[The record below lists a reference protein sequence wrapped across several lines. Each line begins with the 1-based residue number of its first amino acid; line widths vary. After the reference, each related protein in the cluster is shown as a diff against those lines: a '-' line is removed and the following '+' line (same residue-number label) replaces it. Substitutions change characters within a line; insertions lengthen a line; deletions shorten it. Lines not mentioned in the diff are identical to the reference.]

1 MDKKQ
6 RQRAIL
12 KIISSQ
18 EVETQEQLGELL
30 AEAGYPTT
38 QATVSRDMREL
49 KIRKGMAENGV
60 NCYYSPECENPPEY
74 SSVFAQAVL
83 SIDYAMN
90 IVVIKCRPGLAN
102 AACVVLDDEAFGF
115 VVGTIA
121 GDDTIFVLTRTENH
135 AVQLIE
141 LLKKKASVEFGGAF
155 NVFTGET
162 GAGKSVI
169 IGGINAVLGGRTNKD
184 IVRSGAPKAVISA
197 LFDDISDRV
206 KAKLSELGFSSED
219 GELVLMRE
227 ITSEGKSSARINGRA
242 ATAAMLREVGEL
254 LVDIHGQ
261 HENRILMNNDNQR
274 QILDSYGELDGL
286 LEAYRGEFRRF
297 SKLSRKLREMQEEN
311 KTRELRT
318 AQLTAIIEELT
329 ELDLDYGDGERM
341 EEELQKIRS
350 TAKIQGALFTANN
363 LLNGEENPGAVELVR
378 QSMNSFAAAGAV
390 LPEADALYRRLE
402 ELLPELEDISSEA
415 ASMAF
420 GADDNEEREADLE
433 DRVSAMKH
441 ACRKYNMDPDQLV
454 DYLGECRQELS
465 QLSGLDGEIERLSE
479 EKHELAGQV
488 KRMAEDISAKRREA
502 SEKLSAEICEVL
514 RFLNMP
520 NVTLTFDVRPD
531 KITINGM
538 DEVEILISANA
549 GEEPKPLNKTASGGE
564 LSRVMLAVKSVMA
577 EGDDIPTMIFDEV
590 DAGISGRTAAKVGI
604 KLAETARKRQVLC
617 ITHLAQIAALAQTHM
632 LIEKQTDDKRTY
644 TRIVPLDHEGR
655 KQELARIMDG
665 GLTESGL
672 KAAEEMLSRQVEQ

>member
-1 MDKKQ
+1 M
-6 RQRAIL
+6 L
-12 KIISSQ
+12 
-18 EVETQEQLGELL
+18 
-30 AEAGYPTT
+30 
-38 QATVSRDMREL
+38 REL
-49 KIRKGMAENGV
+49 SIENL
-60 NCYYSPECENPPEY
+60 
-74 SSVFAQAVL
+74 AV
-83 SIDYAMN
+83 
-90 IVVIKCRPGLAN
+90 
-102 AACVVLDDEAFGF
+102 
-115 VVGTIA
+115 
-121 GDDTIFVLTRTENH
+121 
-135 AVQLIE
+135 IE
-141 LLKKKASVEFGGAF
+141 KASVEFGGAF

-350 TAKIQGALFTANN
+350 TANN

-441 ACRKYNMDPDQLV
+441 ACRKYNMDPDQLI

-672 KAAEEMLSRQVEQ
+672 KAAEEMLSRQVE

>member
-1 MDKKQ
+1 
-6 RQRAIL
+6 
-12 KIISSQ
+12 
-18 EVETQEQLGELL
+18 
-30 AEAGYPTT
+30 
-38 QATVSRDMREL
+38 
-49 KIRKGMAENGV
+49 
-60 NCYYSPECENPPEY
+60 
-74 SSVFAQAVL
+74 
-83 SIDYAMN
+83 
-90 IVVIKCRPGLAN
+90 
-102 AACVVLDDEAFGF
+102 
-115 VVGTIA
+115 
-121 GDDTIFVLTRTENH
+121 
-135 AVQLIE
+135 
-141 LLKKKASVEFGGAF
+141 
-155 NVFTGET
+155 
-162 GAGKSVI
+162 
-169 IGGINAVLGGRTNKD
+169 
-184 IVRSGAPKAVISA
+184 
-197 LFDDISDRV
+197 
-206 KAKLSELGFSSED
+206 
-219 GELVLMRE
+219 
-227 ITSEGKSSARINGRA
+227 
-242 ATAAMLREVGEL
+242 
-254 LVDIHGQ
+254 
-261 HENRILMNNDNQR
+261 MNNDNQR

-441 ACRKYNMDPDQLV
+441 SCRKYNMDSDQLV

-672 KAAEEMLSRQVEQ
+672 KAAGGNAQQAGGIMNAWYMLAAYVGAILICLALCAVSLAVMMHGIVKQRRLGGRLAFLIAAGAVTAAVLLFTNSHATYYRFNDWAVSGSTVQDIVKRYGEPDINMYTPGRGRQSVVLYLHR

>member
-1 MDKKQ
+1 M
-6 RQRAIL
+6 L
-12 KIISSQ
+12 
-18 EVETQEQLGELL
+18 
-30 AEAGYPTT
+30 
-38 QATVSRDMREL
+38 REL
-49 KIRKGMAENGV
+49 SIENL
-60 NCYYSPECENPPEY
+60 
-74 SSVFAQAVL
+74 AV
-83 SIDYAMN
+83 
-90 IVVIKCRPGLAN
+90 
-102 AACVVLDDEAFGF
+102 
-115 VVGTIA
+115 
-121 GDDTIFVLTRTENH
+121 
-135 AVQLIE
+135 IE
-141 LLKKKASVEFGGAF
+141 KASVEFGGAF

-286 LEAYRGEFRRF
+286 LEAYRGEFRRV
-297 SKLSRKLREMQEEN
+297 LEALEEAPRN
-311 KTRELRT
+311 AGGEQDTGT
-318 AQLTAIIEELT
+318 PHGALTAIIEELT

-672 KAAEEMLSRQVEQ
+672 KAAEEMLSRQVE

>member
-1 MDKKQ
+1 M
-6 RQRAIL
+6 L
-12 KIISSQ
+12 
-18 EVETQEQLGELL
+18 
-30 AEAGYPTT
+30 
-38 QATVSRDMREL
+38 REL
-49 KIRKGMAENGV
+49 SIENL
-60 NCYYSPECENPPEY
+60 
-74 SSVFAQAVL
+74 AV
-83 SIDYAMN
+83 
-90 IVVIKCRPGLAN
+90 
-102 AACVVLDDEAFGF
+102 
-115 VVGTIA
+115 
-121 GDDTIFVLTRTENH
+121 
-135 AVQLIE
+135 IE
-141 LLKKKASVEFGGAF
+141 KASVEFGGGF

-169 IGGINAVLGGRTNKD
+169 IGGINAVLGGRTTKD

-206 KAKLSELGFSSED
+206 KSKLSELGFAAED

-227 ITSEGKSSARINGRA
+227 ITAEGKSSARINGRA

-261 HENRILMNNDNQR
+261 HENRILMNTDNQR
-274 QILDSYGELDGL
+274 QILDSYGELSGA
-286 LEAYRGEFRRF
+286 LEEYRGEFRRF
-297 SKLSRKLREMQEEN
+297 SKLSRRLKELQEEN
-311 KTRELRT
+311 RSREIKTS
-318 AQLTAIIEELT
+318 QLSAIVEELET
-329 ELDLDYGDGERM
+329 LNLSYGEGERL
-341 EEELQKIRS
+341 ENELQKLRN

-363 LLNGEENPGAVELVR
+363 MINGDEAPGAVDLVR
-378 QSMNSFAAAGAV
+378 QSMSSLATAGAV
-390 LPEADALYRRLE
+390 LPEADTLFKRLE
-402 ELLPELEDISSEA
+402 TLLPELEDIGSEA

-420 GADDNEEREADLE
+420 GIDDNEEREADLE

-441 ACRKYNMDPDQLV
+441 ACRKYNMDADQLV
-454 DYLGECRQELS
+454 DYLEECRQELS

-479 EKHELAGQV
+479 EKHELAGKV
-488 KRMAEDISAKRREA
+488 KRMAEDISARRREA
-502 SEKLSAEICEVL
+502 SQKLSAEICEVL
-514 RFLNMP
+514 KFLNMP
-520 NVTLTFDVRPD
+520 NVTLSFDVRPD

-564 LSRVMLAVKSVMA
+564 LSRVMLAIKSVMA

-604 KLAETARKRQVLC
+604 KLAQTAEKRQVLC

-644 TRIVPLDHEGR
+644 TRIIPLDHEGR

-672 KAAEEMLSRQVEQ
+672 KAAEEMLRRS

>member
-1 MDKKQ
+1 M
-6 RQRAIL
+6 L
-12 KIISSQ
+12 
-18 EVETQEQLGELL
+18 
-30 AEAGYPTT
+30 
-38 QATVSRDMREL
+38 REL
-49 KIRKGMAENGV
+49 SIENL
-60 NCYYSPECENPPEY
+60 
-74 SSVFAQAVL
+74 AV
-83 SIDYAMN
+83 
-90 IVVIKCRPGLAN
+90 
-102 AACVVLDDEAFGF
+102 
-115 VVGTIA
+115 
-121 GDDTIFVLTRTENH
+121 
-135 AVQLIE
+135 IE
-141 LLKKKASVEFGGAF
+141 KASVEFGGAF

-261 HENRILMNNDNQR
+261 HEHRILMNNDNQR

-350 TAKIQGALFTANN
+350 TAKIQGALFTANS

-514 RFLNMP
+514 RF
-520 NVTLTFDVRPD
+520 LTFDVRPD

-672 KAAEEMLSRQVEQ
+672 KAAEEMLSRQVE

>member
-1 MDKKQ
+1 M
-6 RQRAIL
+6 L
-12 KIISSQ
+12 
-18 EVETQEQLGELL
+18 
-30 AEAGYPTT
+30 
-38 QATVSRDMREL
+38 REL
-49 KIRKGMAENGV
+49 SIENL
-60 NCYYSPECENPPEY
+60 
-74 SSVFAQAVL
+74 AV
-83 SIDYAMN
+83 
-90 IVVIKCRPGLAN
+90 
-102 AACVVLDDEAFGF
+102 
-115 VVGTIA
+115 
-121 GDDTIFVLTRTENH
+121 
-135 AVQLIE
+135 IE
-141 LLKKKASVEFGGAF
+141 KASVEFGGNF

-206 KAKLSELGFSSED
+206 KAKLSELGFSAED

-261 HENRILMNNDNQR
+261 HENRILMNTDNQR
-274 QILDSYGELDGL
+274 QILDSYGGLAQEL
-286 LEAYRGEFRRF
+286 EEYRAEFRRF
-297 SKLSRKLREMQEEN
+297 SKLSRRLREMQEEN
-311 KTRELRT
+311 KNRELRT
-318 AQLTAIIEELT
+318 GQLTEIIEELT
-329 ELDLDYGDGERM
+329 ELGLDYGEGERL
-341 EEELQKIRS
+341 EEELRKIRD
-350 TAKIQGALFTANN
+350 TAKIQGALFTAHN
-363 LLNGEENPGAVELVR
+363 LLNGEESPGALDLVR
-378 QSMNSFAAAGAV
+378 QSMSSFATAGAV
-390 LPEADALYRRLE
+390 LPEADSLYRRLE

-415 ASMAF
+415 ASLAF
-420 GADDNEEREADLE
+420 GADDTEEREADLE

-441 ACRKYNMDPDQLV
+441 CCRKYNMDADQLV
-454 DYLGECRQELS
+454 DYLEECRQELS
-465 QLSGLDGEIERLSE
+465 ELSGLDGEIERLSE
-479 EKHELAGQV
+479 EKHELAGRV
-488 KRMAEDISAKRREA
+488 KRMAEDISAKRKSA

-514 RFLNMP
+514 KFLNMP
-520 NVTLTFDVRPD
+520 NVTLSFAVTPD

-564 LSRVMLAVKSVMA
+564 LSRVMLAIKSVMA

-604 KLAETARKRQVLC
+604 KLSETARKRQVLC
-617 ITHLAQIAALAQTHM
+617 ITHLAQIAALAQTHI
-632 LIEKQTDDKRTY
+632 LIEKQTENSRTY
-644 TRIVPLDHEGR
+644 TRIKPLDFEGR

-672 KAAEEMLSRQVEQ
+672 KAAEEMLRRG

>member
-1 MDKKQ
+1 M
-6 RQRAIL
+6 L
-12 KIISSQ
+12 
-18 EVETQEQLGELL
+18 
-30 AEAGYPTT
+30 
-38 QATVSRDMREL
+38 REL
-49 KIRKGMAENGV
+49 SIENL
-60 NCYYSPECENPPEY
+60 
-74 SSVFAQAVL
+74 AV
-83 SIDYAMN
+83 
-90 IVVIKCRPGLAN
+90 
-102 AACVVLDDEAFGF
+102 
-115 VVGTIA
+115 
-121 GDDTIFVLTRTENH
+121 
-135 AVQLIE
+135 IE
-141 LLKKKASVEFGGAF
+141 KASVEFGSRF

-169 IGGINAVLGGRTNKD
+169 IGGINAVLGGRTTKD
-184 IVRSGAPKAVISA
+184 IVRSGASKAVISA

-206 KAKLSELGFSSED
+206 KSKLNELGFSAED

-227 ITSEGKSSARINGRA
+227 ITAEGKSSARINGRA

-261 HENRILMNNDNQR
+261 HENRILMDTDNQR
-274 QILDSYGELDGL
+274 QILDSYGELSGA
-286 LEAYRGEFRRF
+286 LEEYRAEFRRF
-297 SKLSRKLREMQEEN
+297 SKLSRRLKELQEEN
-311 KTRELRT
+311 RNRELRT
-318 AQLTAIIEELT
+318 AQLTAIAEELA
-329 ELDLDYGDGERM
+329 ELDLEHGEGERL
-341 EEELQKIRS
+341 EEELQKLRN

-363 LLNGEENPGAVELVR
+363 LLNGEENPGAIDLVR
-378 QSMNSFAAAGAV
+378 QSMNSLATAGAV
-390 LPEADALYRRLE
+390 LPEADVLFRRLE

-420 GADDNEEREADLE
+420 GADDSEEREADLE

-441 ACRKYNMDPDQLV
+441 ACRKYNMDADQLV
-454 DYLGECRQELS
+454 DYLEDCRRELS

-479 EKHELAGQV
+479 EKHELAGHV
-488 KRMAEDISAKRREA
+488 KQLAGEISARRRDA
-502 SEKLSAEICEVL
+502 SAKLSAEICEVL
-514 RFLNMP
+514 KFLNMP
-520 NVTLTFDVRPD
+520 NVTLSFDVRPD

-564 LSRVMLAVKSVMA
+564 LSRVMLAIKSVMA

-604 KLAETARKRQVLC
+604 KLAQTAEKRQVLC

-644 TRIVPLDHEGR
+644 TRIIPLDHEGR

-672 KAAEEMLSRQVEQ
+672 KAAEEMLDRR

>member
-1 MDKKQ
+1 M
-6 RQRAIL
+6 L
-12 KIISSQ
+12 
-18 EVETQEQLGELL
+18 
-30 AEAGYPTT
+30 
-38 QATVSRDMREL
+38 REL
-49 KIRKGMAENGV
+49 SIENL
-60 NCYYSPECENPPEY
+60 
-74 SSVFAQAVL
+74 AV
-83 SIDYAMN
+83 
-90 IVVIKCRPGLAN
+90 
-102 AACVVLDDEAFGF
+102 
-115 VVGTIA
+115 
-121 GDDTIFVLTRTENH
+121 
-135 AVQLIE
+135 IE
-141 LLKKKASVEFGGAF
+141 KASVEFGGGF

-169 IGGINAVLGGRTNKD
+169 IGGINAVLGGRTTKD

-206 KAKLSELGFSSED
+206 KSKLTELGFSAED

-227 ITSEGKSSARINGRA
+227 ITAEGKSSARINGRA

-261 HENRILMNNDNQR
+261 HENRILMNTDNQR
-274 QILDSYGELDGL
+274 QILDSYGELSGA
-286 LEAYRGEFRRF
+286 LEEYRGEFRRF
-297 SKLSRKLREMQEEN
+297 SKLSRRLKELQEEN
-311 KTRELRT
+311 RSREIKTS
-318 AQLTAIIEELT
+318 QLGAIVEELET
-329 ELDLDYGDGERM
+329 LNLSYGEGERL
-341 EEELQKIRS
+341 EIELQKLRS

-363 LLNGEENPGAVELVR
+363 MINGDEAPGAVDLVR
-378 QSMNSFAAAGAV
+378 QSMSSLATAGAV
-390 LPEADALYRRLE
+390 LPEADTLFKRLE
-402 ELLPELEDISSEA
+402 TLLPELEDIGSEA

-420 GADDNEEREADLE
+420 GIDDNEEREADLE

-441 ACRKYNMDPDQLV
+441 ACRKYNMDADQLV
-454 DYLGECRQELS
+454 DYLEECRRELS
-465 QLSGLDGEIERLSE
+465 QLSGLDGEIERLSD
-479 EKHELAGQV
+479 EKHELAGKV
-488 KRMAEDISAKRREA
+488 KRMAEDISARRREA
-502 SEKLSAEICEVL
+502 SQKLSAEICEVL
-514 RFLNMP
+514 KFLNMP
-520 NVTLTFDVRPD
+520 NVTLSFDVRPD

-564 LSRVMLAVKSVMA
+564 LSRVMLAIKSVMA

-604 KLAETARKRQVLC
+604 KLAQTAEKRQVLC

-644 TRIVPLDHEGR
+644 TRIIPLDHEGR

-672 KAAEEMLSRQVEQ
+672 KAAEEMLRRS

>member
-1 MDKKQ
+1 M
-6 RQRAIL
+6 L
-12 KIISSQ
+12 
-18 EVETQEQLGELL
+18 
-30 AEAGYPTT
+30 
-38 QATVSRDMREL
+38 REL
-49 KIRKGMAENGV
+49 SIENL
-60 NCYYSPECENPPEY
+60 
-74 SSVFAQAVL
+74 AV
-83 SIDYAMN
+83 
-90 IVVIKCRPGLAN
+90 
-102 AACVVLDDEAFGF
+102 
-115 VVGTIA
+115 
-121 GDDTIFVLTRTENH
+121 
-135 AVQLIE
+135 IE
-141 LLKKKASVEFGGAF
+141 KASVEFGSRF

-169 IGGINAVLGGRTNKD
+169 IGGINAVLGGRTTKD

-206 KAKLSELGFSSED
+206 KSKLSELGFSAED

-227 ITSEGKSSARINGRA
+227 ITAEGKSSARINGRA

-261 HENRILMNNDNQR
+261 HENRILMDTDNQR
-274 QILDSYGELDGL
+274 QILDSYGELSGA
-286 LEAYRGEFRRF
+286 LEEYRAEFRRF
-297 SKLSRKLREMQEEN
+297 SKLSRRLKELQEEN
-311 KTRELRT
+311 RNRELRT
-318 AQLTAIIEELT
+318 AQLTAIAEELA
-329 ELDLDYGDGERM
+329 ELGLEHGEGERL
-341 EEELQKIRS
+341 EEELQKLRN

-363 LLNGEENPGAVELVR
+363 LLNGEENPGAIDLVR
-378 QSMNSFAAAGAV
+378 QAMNSLATAGAV
-390 LPEADALYRRLE
+390 LPEADVLFRRLE

-420 GADDNEEREADLE
+420 GADDSEEREADLE

-441 ACRKYNMDPDQLV
+441 ACRKYNMDADQLV
-454 DYLGECRQELS
+454 DYLEDCRRELS

-479 EKHELAGQV
+479 EKHELAGHV
-488 KRMAEDISAKRREA
+488 KQLAGEISARRREA
-502 SEKLSAEICEVL
+502 SAKLSTEICEVL
-514 RFLNMP
+514 KFLNMP
-520 NVTLTFDVRPD
+520 NVTLSFDVRPD

-564 LSRVMLAVKSVMA
+564 LSRVMLAIKSVMA

-604 KLAETARKRQVLC
+604 KLAQTAEKRQVLC

-644 TRIVPLDHEGR
+644 TRIIPLDHEGR

-672 KAAEEMLSRQVEQ
+672 KAAEEMLDRR

>member
-1 MDKKQ
+1 M
-6 RQRAIL
+6 L
-12 KIISSQ
+12 
-18 EVETQEQLGELL
+18 
-30 AEAGYPTT
+30 
-38 QATVSRDMREL
+38 REL
-49 KIRKGMAENGV
+49 SIENL
-60 NCYYSPECENPPEY
+60 
-74 SSVFAQAVL
+74 AV
-83 SIDYAMN
+83 
-90 IVVIKCRPGLAN
+90 
-102 AACVVLDDEAFGF
+102 
-115 VVGTIA
+115 
-121 GDDTIFVLTRTENH
+121 
-135 AVQLIE
+135 IE
-141 LLKKKASVEFGGAF
+141 KASVEFGGGF

-169 IGGINAVLGGRTNKD
+169 IGGINAVLGGRTTKD

-206 KAKLSELGFSSED
+206 KSKLSELGFAAED

-227 ITSEGKSSARINGRA
+227 ITAEGKSSARINGRA

-261 HENRILMNNDNQR
+261 HENRILMNTDNQR
-274 QILDSYGELDGL
+274 QILDSYGELSGA
-286 LEAYRGEFRRF
+286 LEEYRAEFRRF
-297 SKLSRKLREMQEEN
+297 SKLSRRLKELQEEN
-311 KTRELRT
+311 RSREIKT
-318 AQLTAIIEELT
+318 AQLSAIVEELET
-329 ELDLDYGDGERM
+329 LNLSYGEGERL
-341 EEELQKIRS
+341 ENELQKLRS

-363 LLNGEENPGAVELVR
+363 MINGDEAPGAVDLVR
-378 QSMNSFAAAGAV
+378 QSMSSLATAGAV
-390 LPEADALYRRLE
+390 LPEADTLFKRLE
-402 ELLPELEDISSEA
+402 TLLPELEDIGSEA

-420 GADDNEEREADLE
+420 GIDDNEEREADLE

-441 ACRKYNMDPDQLV
+441 ACRKYNMDADQLV
-454 DYLGECRQELS
+454 DYLEECRQELS
-465 QLSGLDGEIERLSE
+465 QLSGLDGEIERLSD
-479 EKHELAGQV
+479 EKHELAGKV
-488 KRMAEDISAKRREA
+488 KRMAEDISARRREA
-502 SEKLSAEICEVL
+502 SQKLSAEICEVL
-514 RFLNMP
+514 KFLNMP
-520 NVTLTFDVRPD
+520 NVTLSFDVRPD

-564 LSRVMLAVKSVMA
+564 LSRVMLAIKSVMA

-604 KLAETARKRQVLC
+604 KLAQTAEKRQVLC

-644 TRIVPLDHEGR
+644 TRIIPLDHEGR

-672 KAAEEMLSRQVEQ
+672 KAAEEMLRRS

>member
-1 MDKKQ
+1 M
-6 RQRAIL
+6 L
-12 KIISSQ
+12 
-18 EVETQEQLGELL
+18 
-30 AEAGYPTT
+30 
-38 QATVSRDMREL
+38 REL
-49 KIRKGMAENGV
+49 SIENL
-60 NCYYSPECENPPEY
+60 
-74 SSVFAQAVL
+74 AV
-83 SIDYAMN
+83 
-90 IVVIKCRPGLAN
+90 
-102 AACVVLDDEAFGF
+102 
-115 VVGTIA
+115 
-121 GDDTIFVLTRTENH
+121 
-135 AVQLIE
+135 IE
-141 LLKKKASVEFGGAF
+141 KASVEFGGAF

-206 KAKLSELGFSSED
+206 KAKLSEFGFSSED

-329 ELDLDYGDGERM
+329 ELDLDYGERM

-672 KAAEEMLSRQVEQ
+672 KAAEEMLSRQVE